1 MKNSKTLA
9 VKILPVLLLFLSM
22 PACEEDKLTGSNPEG
37 SITDVSSRITGFGT
51 PQTGAGATLTVL
63 GTQLQDV
70 VRVIFDGKVVNQNIV
85 ATETS
90 VSFRVPTTV
99 SLGVK
104 QFSLLF
110 KGNLIANGEIE
121 VIPLPALSYADPVA
135 GNAGTTVILHGVN
148 MNTIT
153 AVRVGDI
160 AATIT
165 GTPTAT
171 TVTFTV
177 PTGATTSK
185 ITVESTGGPVQSTF
199 DFIVCSSSPSH
210 VQCLPVLNGNLGFE
224 NGTIGGSLGGDLFT
238 AGGSSVWQIIA
249 SPGGAPG
256 LGAKTLQ
263 VTVNALEANPAS
275 APGGSGDTWRIQ
287 LVING
292 PLPNPNPD
300 NIQGF
305 LVTPGRRFAIL
316 GRIWADQSGRIVRIT
331 GGRRTPCCGDF
342 SGTQDITLSSGWNY
356 IQVEVQH
363 SAADHAAGYPN
374 NAHASIQANIN
385 YSANLGAVL
394 RFDDFRMVDIGP
406 RQ

>member
-1 MKNSKTLA
+1 M
-9 VKILPVLLLFLSM
+9 LFALTVWFS
-22 PACEEDKLTGSNPEG
+22 CEEDKLTGSNPTG
-37 SITDVSSRITGFGT
+37 SIKDVSERITGFSN
-51 PQTGAGATLTVL
+51 PKTGAGATLTVL
-63 GTQLQDV
+63 GNNLQDV
-70 VRVIFDGKVVNQNIV
+70 VRVIFDGKVVNQNLV
-85 ATETS
+85 VTESS

-110 KGNLIANGEIE
+110 SGNLIANAEIE
-121 VIPLPALSYADPVA
+121 VIPLPALSFADPVA
-135 GNAGTTVILHGVN
+135 GNAGTSVTLHGVN

-153 AVRVGDI
+153 AVKVGDI
-160 AATIT
+160 PATIS

-199 DFIVCSSSPSH
+199 DFIVCSSSPNH

-224 NGTIGGSLGGDLFT
+224 NGTIGGSLGGDCFT
-238 AGGSSVWQIIA
+238 AGSTAVWEIIA

-256 LGAKTLQ
+256 LGTKTLQ
-263 VTVNALEANPAS
+263 VRVNDLQSNPAPS
-275 APGGSGDTWRIQ
+275 PGGSGDTWRIQ

-292 PLPNPNPD
+292 PFPSPNPD

-305 LVTPGRRFAIL
+305 PVNPGRRFAIL

-342 SGTQDITLSSGWNY
+342 AGTRDITLNSGWNY

-363 SAADHAAGYPN
+363 SDADHAAGYPRN
-374 NAHASIQANIN
+374 VHASIQANIN
-385 YSANLGAVL
+385 FTANLNALL

>member
-1 MKNSKTLA
+1 MKAKF
-9 VKILPVLLLFLSM
+9 ILPILTLIAAFS
-22 PACEEDKLTGSNPEG
+22 CEEDKLTGTNPVG
-37 SITDVSSRITGFGT
+37 NILDVSSRITGFST

-63 GTQLQDV
+63 GNNLQDV
-70 VRVIFDGKVVNQNIV
+70 ERVIFDGKVVNQNIT

-99 SLGVK
+99 SLGIK

-110 KGNLIANGEIE
+110 RGNLIANAEIE

-135 GNAGTTVILHGVN
+135 GNAGTLVTLHGVN

-160 AATIT
+160 SATLS
-165 GTPTAT
+165 GTPTPT

-177 PTGATTSK
+177 PTGATTSR

-199 DFIVCSSSPSH
+199 DFIVCTSSPTH

-224 NGTIGGSLGGDLFT
+224 NGTIGGGLGGDCFT
-238 AGGSSVWQIIA
+238 AGSTAEWEIIA

-256 LGAKTLQ
+256 LGTKTLQ
-263 VTVNALEANPAS
+263 VRVNDLQANPAA

-292 PLPNPNPD
+292 PFPNPNPD

-305 LVTPGRRFAIL
+305 PVNPGRRFAIL
-316 GRIWADQSGRIVRIT
+316 GRVWADQSGRIVRIT

-342 SGTQDITLSSGWNY
+342 SGTQDITLNSGWNY

-363 SAADHAAGYPN
+363 SAADHSTGYPN

-385 YSANLGAVL
+385 FTANLGAL
-394 RFDDFRMVDIGP
+394 MRFDDFRMVDIGP